1 MAKNWLDM
9 VTEFSAELKVLR
21 AGAPDVMKE
30 FSDTARAAAGAEA
43 LNAKTKELIA
53 LAISAAVRCDPCM
66 AFHAQAAV
74 KQGASR
80 EEVLE
85 AMGMAI
91 YMGAGPS
98 VMYASK
104 VVEAY
109 DQFKTQ
115 AAARGAPSHQEMQRN
130 R

>member
-9 VTEFSAELKVLR
+9 VTELSAEVKVLR

-30 FSDTARAAAGAEA
+30 FSAMATAASGPEA
-43 LNAKTKELIA
+43 LDSKTKELIA
-53 LAISAAVRCDPCM
+53 LAISVAVRCDPCI

-80 EEVLE
+80 DEVME

-98 VMYASK
+98 VMYSSQAI
-104 VVEAY
+104 EAY
-109 DQFKTQ
+109 DQFKRQ
-115 AAARGAPSHQEMQRN
+115 VAASGA
-130 R
+130 